1 LAVVSAASSE
11 GTKGDLLTGTLH
23 GRARTILRAIV
34 LALLRPLLALRL
46 IGEANVPCTGPLLV
60 ASNHLSTADPIIL
73 EAAFP
78 RPLFFVGKSELF
90 RNPVFR
96 WILHRFGGIP
106 VERGT
111 PDRAAIRRARAVLEQ
126 GIALAIYPEGV
137 RSRTV
142 ALLKGLPGAGLIAL
156 QSGAPVLPVGIYGT
170 EFFPVN
176 GEMPPR
182 RPKNVPRG
190 VTVRFGSPFRI
201 PERVDGK
208 RVTAEEATHLIMV
221 RIAALLPERYHGV
234 YASDGNWQETVPR

>member
-1 LAVVSAASSE
+1 M
-11 GTKGDLLTGTLH
+11 
-23 GRARTILRAIV
+23 ILRSI
-34 LALLRPLLALRL
+34 ALTMLGPLLSLRL
-46 IGEANVPCTGPLLV
+46 IGVENVPDNGPLLV
-60 ASNHLSTADPIIL
+60 ASNHLSNADPIIL

-90 RNPVFR
+90 RNPFFR
-96 WILHRFGGIP
+96 WVLHRFGGIP

-111 PDRAAIRRARAVLEQ
+111 PDRGAIRRARAVLDQ
-126 GIALAIYPEGV
+126 GIALGIYPEGV

-156 QSGAPVLPVGIYGT
+156 QAKAPVLPVAIYGT

-176 GEMPPR
+176 GEIPPR
-182 RPKNVPRG
+182 RPKTLPRG

-208 RVTAEEATHLIMV
+208 RVTADEATHLIMM
-221 RIAALLPERYHGV
+221 RIAELLPERYHGV
-234 YASDGNWQETVPR
+234 YARDQIEENEIPR